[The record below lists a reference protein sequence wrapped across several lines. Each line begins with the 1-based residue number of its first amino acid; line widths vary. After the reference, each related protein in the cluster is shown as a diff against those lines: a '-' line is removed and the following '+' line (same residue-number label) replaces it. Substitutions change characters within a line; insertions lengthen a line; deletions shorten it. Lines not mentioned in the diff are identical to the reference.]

1 VSALARRLDATEGQV
16 WSLGVGLVVA
26 VVLAVVG
33 IPPVVHHRT
42 VRERPAVASFVAP
55 STATEPVAAAAP
67 SPPIEAAAPPTP
79 VMPITS
85 FASAPVV
92 SPAPPEAQEVPTLP
106 LRTEVQDAGVAVA
119 AGADGTAFVA
129 DGERIAVVD
138 RSGRRVRDLP
148 GGAAGLAVDG
158 ARVVATLDDRV
169 DEIDLASGRR
179 SVLASIPDLAPCV
192 LPGGDRACEPGVE
205 DGAPRPGAL
214 VVLGDALFVAD
225 AGQGTVWRVRAGK
238 AERWASS
245 SEWRAGGGPSA
256 LAVLG
261 DGTVLVA
268 VPTDVTLTNPGG
280 ATLQRVG
287 ADGSTST
294 YATFEPGVDPTAI
307 AVLDD
312 GTVVVSLRGA
322 EALAVLS
329 SGSARRIAMA
339 ALGVATSG
347 PGQLLVT
354 TPGHVVR
361 MAPT

>member
-1 VSALARRLDATEGQV
+1 MSALARRLDATEGQV
-16 WSLGVGLVVA
+16 WSLGVGLVLA

-42 VRERPAVASFVAP
+42 VREQPAVASFVAP
-55 STATEPVAAAAP
+55 PAATEPVAAPAP
-67 SPPIEAAAPPTP
+67 PPPIEAAAPPAPVTP
-79 VMPITS
+79 VVVVPVAAP
-85 FASAPVV
+85 AS
-92 SPAPPEAQEVPTLP
+92 PEVEEVPSLP
-106 LRTEVQDAGVAVA
+106 LRTEVRDAGVAVA
-119 AGADGTAFVA
+119 AGPDGSAFVA

-179 SVLASIPDLAPCV
+179 TVLATIPDLAPCV
-192 LPGGDRACEPGVE
+192 LPAGDRACEPGVE
-205 DGAPRPGAL
+205 DGAPRPGAV

-256 LAVLG
+256 LAVLD

-268 VPTDVTLTNPGG
+268 VPSDVTLANPGG

-294 YATFEPGVDPTAI
+294 YATFERGVDPTSI

-312 GTVVVSLRGA
+312 GTVVVALRGA
-322 EALAVLS
+322 EAIAVLS
-329 SGSARRIAMA
+329 SGSARRIAIS

-361 MAPT
+361 MAPA